1 MEGSSQGAAARPRSS
16 TPVNVVEDGVAEEML
31 LDGDNADISVSDISE
46 VSAAES
52 ASEVWQY
59 IPDCYSESDVDLT
72 ELTDY
77 GCAMSCPCSCCE
89 NGNCRGCPNCLCQ
102 SLNYSYDLSFL
113 QESWGG
119 LFAAAAASVSDDAAA
134 ISPISGATSGAA
146 TSSTAAAPSTSGTSG
161 ATSATSVAAPS
172 SATMVWLS
180 RQSYDEVVGNAHERE
195 E

>member
-113 QESWGG
+113 QESWDV
-119 LFAAAAASVSDDAAA
+119 LFAAAAAASVSDDAAA

-146 TSSTAAAPSTSGTSG
+146 TSSTAAASSTSG